1 MSPSAAPRARVPA
14 GGTVTQRKVTQRVL
28 AQLDAAWTSDDVKL
42 DLGRGKTLH
51 LSHLQ
56 KVFFPNVGVT
66 KGDLL
71 HYYTWVSPSL
81 LPLLRDRALALKR
94 FPNGVGGK
102 SFFQQKA
109 PPDPPS
115 AVRVETII
123 SESGEPQHR
132 LIGGALATLLYCV
145 QLGVI
150 EMNPWNARV
159 QSLETLDYTV
169 IDLDPGPSAPFTRVV
184 ETARWVK
191 EALDQYGL
199 RAAIKT
205 SGATGIHI
213 FIPLPAKA
221 SERTA
226 ERVAERIARTVVEAH
241 PRETT
246 VQRPIKSRGG
256 SKVYVDYGQNSR
268 GKTVAAA
275 YSVRPTSHATVST
288 PLAWEELTPSLT
300 PDAFT
305 VATLPDR
312 VGRLGDLWASSMRIR
327 NSDRVVTN
335 L

>member
-1 MSPSAAPRARVPA
+1 MS
-14 GGTVTQRKVTQRVL
+14 RVL
-28 AQLDAAWTSDDVKL
+28 AQLDALSHAHGKATRSSDEDAELEVE
-42 DLGRGKTLH
+42 RGKTLRV
-51 LSHLQ
+51 SHLQ
-56 KVFFPNVGVT
+56 KVFFPEAGVT

-71 HYYTWVSPSL
+71 RYYAWVSPYL
-81 LPLLRDRALALKR
+81 LPLLRDRPLALKR
-94 FPNGVGGK
+94 FPNGVGGT

-109 PPDPPS
+109 PPNPPS
-115 AVRVETII
+115 VVRVETIL
-123 SESGEPQHR
+123 SEAGAPQQR
-132 LIGGALATLLYCV
+132 VIGGSLATLLYCV

-159 QSLETLDYTV
+159 QSLETVDYTV

-184 ETARWVK
+184 ETARWVR
-191 EALDQYGL
+191 ETLDRYGV
-199 RAAIKT
+199 RAALKT

-213 FIPLPAKA
+213 VIPLPAR
-221 SERTA
+221 SPERTA
-226 ERVAERIARTVVEAH
+226 ERVAEQIARAVVEAH

-275 YSVRPTSHATVST
+275 YSVRPTPHATVST
-288 PLAWEELTPSLT
+288 PLDWDELTPPLT
-300 PDAFT
+300 PTAFT
-305 VATLPDR
+305 VATLPAR
-312 VGRLGDLWASSMRIR
+312 VERLGDLWASSMRIR